1 MLSVSNKLN
10 GDHEEHQAKQTIKNE
25 RIKTIKQS
33 LLLKELY

>member
-10 GDHEEHQAKQTIKNE
+10 GDHEEHQAKQSKKNE

-33 LLLKELY
+33 LLLKTLF